1 MSYQDD
7 KKYTRIDAFLFK
19 YVSNPNYFGEIIE
32 WIGYSLVSGHIYA
45 FMFAFSTLNV
55 LVPAAMV
62 RSKWNKQN
70 IDAYPKERKAIFPFI
85 L

>member
-1 MSYQDD
+1 
-7 KKYTRIDAFLFK
+7 
-19 YVSNPNYFGEIIE
+19 
-32 WIGYSLVSGHIYA
+32 
-45 FMFAFSTLNV
+45 MFAFSTFNV

-70 IDAYPKERKAIFPFI
+70 IASYPQERKAIFPFI